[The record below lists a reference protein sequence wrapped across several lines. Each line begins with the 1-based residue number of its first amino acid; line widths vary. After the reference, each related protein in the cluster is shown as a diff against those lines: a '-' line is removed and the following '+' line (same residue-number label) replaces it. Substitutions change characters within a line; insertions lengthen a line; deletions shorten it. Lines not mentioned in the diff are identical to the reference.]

1 MKFFYRISAAR
12 CIAAWREEID
22 KRQPIA
28 IAKVMTTDTIK
39 PGSTKESIINFALLC
54 RLDKPI
60 GTYLLLWPTLWALWL
75 ASSGKPDDSI
85 LLIFIG
91 GVILMRSAGCVI
103 NDYADR
109 KIDGKVNRTQNRPIA
124 TGKIFP
130 KQALV
135 LFTVLCIVAFALV
148 LMLNWLAIGLSL
160 VAIVLAAIYPFMK
173 RYTYMPQA
181 FLGLA
186 FGWSVP
192 MAYAAQSNSLPEA
205 AWLLLTATVLWATA
219 YDTIYAMIDRE
230 DDLQL
235 GVKSTAIL
243 FGEADKLII
252 GVIQGTFVLTL
263 LIVGSKLEL
272 SGVYYLSILVAVGLM
287 GYQHKLIKDREPDQ
301 CLKAFLNNHWIG
313 AAIFTGIFLHFLLI

>member
-1 MKFFYRISAAR
+1 
-12 CIAAWREEID
+12 
-22 KRQPIA
+22 
-28 IAKVMTTDTIK
+28 MTTDTIES
-39 PGSTKESIINFALLC
+39 GSTKERVINLALLC

-75 ASSGKPDDSI
+75 AGNGKPDI
-85 LLIFIG
+85 TVLIIFIT
-91 GVILMRSAGCVI
+91 GVFLMRSAGCII

-109 KIDGKVNRTQNRPIA
+109 NIDGQVNRTQHRPLA
-124 TGKIFP
+124 TGKVTT
-130 KQALV
+130 KQALTLCTLLCLCAFGLV
-135 LFTVLCIVAFALV
+135 LF
-148 LMLNWLAIGLSL
+148 LNWLTIGLSV
-160 VAIVLAAIYPFMK
+160 VAVILAAIYPFMK

-192 MAYAAQSNSLPEA
+192 MAYAAQSNTLPEA

-219 YDTIYAMIDRE
+219 YDTIYAMIDRD

-243 FGEADKLII
+243 FGEADKVII
-252 GVIQGTFVLTL
+252 AVIQATFLLTL
-263 LIVGSKLEL
+263 LITGNKLEL
-272 SGVYYLSILVAVGLM
+272 GGMYYLGLLVAAGLM

-301 CLKAFLNNHWIG
+301 CLKAFQHNHWVG
-313 AAIFTGIFLHFLLI
+313 VAIFAGIYLHYLFT

>member
-1 MKFFYRISAAR
+1 
-12 CIAAWREEID
+12 
-22 KRQPIA
+22 
-28 IAKVMTTDTIK
+28 MTTDII
-39 PGSTKESIINFALLC
+39 PSGSTKERIINLALLC

-75 ASSGKPDDSI
+75 ASKGNPDIPI

-109 KIDGKVNRTQNRPIA
+109 NIDGKVNRTQNRPIA
-124 TGKIFP
+124 TGKISARH
-130 KQALV
+130 ALI
-135 LFTVLCIVAFALV
+135 LFTLLCLAAFGLV

-252 GVIQGTFVLTL
+252 GVIQATFVLTL
-263 LIVGSKLEL
+263 LIVGNKLEL
-272 SGVYYLSILVAVGLM
+272 GSIYYLSILVSVGLM

-301 CLKAFLNNHWIG
+301 CLKAFLNNHWVG
-313 AAIFTGIFLHFLLI
+313 ATIFAGIYLNFLLP

>member
-1 MKFFYRISAAR
+1 
-12 CIAAWREEID
+12 
-22 KRQPIA
+22 
-28 IAKVMTTDTIK
+28 
-39 PGSTKESIINFALLC
+39 
-54 RLDKPI
+54 
-60 GTYLLLWPTLWALWL
+60 
-75 ASSGKPDDSI
+75 
-85 LLIFIG
+85 
-91 GVILMRSAGCVI
+91 MRSAGCVI

-124 TGKIFP
+124 TGKILP
-130 KQALV
+130 KQALI
-135 LFTVLCIVAFALV
+135 LFTILCIMAFALV

-313 AAIFTGIFLHFLLI
+313 ATIFTGIFLHFLLL

>member
-1 MKFFYRISAAR
+1 
-12 CIAAWREEID
+12 
-22 KRQPIA
+22 
-28 IAKVMTTDTIK
+28 MTTDII
-39 PGSTKESIINFALLC
+39 PSGSTKERIINLALLC

-75 ASSGKPDDSI
+75 ASKGNPDIPI

-109 KIDGKVNRTQNRPIA
+109 NIDGKVNRTQNRPIA
-124 TGKIFP
+124 TGKISARH
-130 KQALV
+130 ALI
-135 LFTVLCIVAFALV
+135 LFTLLCLAAFGLV
-148 LMLNWLAIGLSL
+148 LMLNWFAIGLSL

-252 GVIQGTFVLTL
+252 GVIQATFVLTL
-263 LIVGSKLEL
+263 LIVGNKLEL
-272 SGVYYLSILVAVGLM
+272 GSIFYLSILVSVGLM

-301 CLKAFLNNHWIG
+301 CLKAFLNNHWVG
-313 AAIFTGIFLHFLLI
+313 ATLFAGIYLNYLLP

>member
-1 MKFFYRISAAR
+1 
-12 CIAAWREEID
+12 
-22 KRQPIA
+22 
-28 IAKVMTTDTIK
+28 MTTDTIQ
-39 PGSTKESIINFALLC
+39 PGSTKERIINLALLC

-75 ASSGKPDDSI
+75 AGKGQPDTVV
-85 LLIFIG
+85 LLIFIA
-91 GVILMRSAGCVI
+91 GVFLMRSAGCAI

-109 KIDGKVNRTQNRPIA
+109 KIDRKVNRTQNRPIA
-124 TGKIFP
+124 TGKVTP
-130 KQALV
+130 KQAIV
-135 LFTVLCIVAFALV
+135 LFTVLSILAFGLV
-148 LMLNWLAIGLSL
+148 LMLNWLTIGLSV
-160 VAIVLAAIYPFMK
+160 VALFLGAIYPFMK

-219 YDTIYAMIDRE
+219 YDTIYAMIDRD

-252 GVIQGTFVLTL
+252 GVIQGTFLLTL
-263 LIVGSKLEL
+263 VIVGNKLEL
-272 SGVYYLSILVAVGLM
+272 SGMYFLGLLVAAGLM
-287 GYQHKLIKDREPDQ
+287 VYQHKLIKDREPDQ
-301 CLKAFLNNHWIG
+301 CLKAFQHNHWVG
-313 AAIFTGIFLHFLLI
+313 AAIFAGIYLHFLFG

>member
-1 MKFFYRISAAR
+1 
-12 CIAAWREEID
+12 
-22 KRQPIA
+22 
-28 IAKVMTTDTIK
+28 MTTDIIK
-39 PGSTKESIINFALLC
+39 SGSTKERVINFALLC

-75 ASSGKPDDSI
+75 ASSGKPDTSI

-91 GVILMRSAGCVI
+91 GVFLMRSAGCVI

-124 TGKIFP
+124 TGKILP
-130 KQALV
+130 KQALI

-243 FGEADKLII
+243 FGDADKLII

-263 LIVGSKLEL
+263 LIVGNKLEL

-313 AAIFTGIFLHFLLI
+313 ATIFAGIFLHFLLL

>member
-1 MKFFYRISAAR
+1 
-12 CIAAWREEID
+12 
-22 KRQPIA
+22 
-28 IAKVMTTDTIK
+28 MTTDIIQS
-39 PGSTKESIINFALLC
+39 GSTKERIINFALLC

-75 ASSGKPDDSI
+75 ASNGKPDVTI

-91 GVILMRSAGCVI
+91 GVVLMRAAGCVI

-124 TGKIFP
+124 TGQILP

-135 LFTVLCIVAFALV
+135 LFTILCLAAFGLV
-148 LMLNWLAIGLSL
+148 LLLNWLAIALSL

-243 FGEADKLII
+243 FGDADKLII
-252 GVIQGTFVLTL
+252 GVIQGTFALTL

-272 SGVYYLSILVAVGLM
+272 SGVYYLSVLVAVGLM

-313 AAIFTGIFLHFLLI
+313 ATIFAGIYLHYLML

>member
-1 MKFFYRISAAR
+1 
-12 CIAAWREEID
+12 
-22 KRQPIA
+22 
-28 IAKVMTTDTIK
+28 MTTETMQ
-39 PGSTKESIINFALLC
+39 PESTKERIVNFALLC

-75 ASSGKPDDSI
+75 AGEGKPDITI

-109 KIDGKVNRTQNRPIA
+109 KIDGKVNRTQHRPIA
-124 TGKIFP
+124 TGKISP
-130 KQALV
+130 RQALIF
-135 LFTVLCIVAFALV
+135 FTVLCLAAFGLV
-148 LMLNWLAIGLSL
+148 LMLNWLTVGLSVIAL
-160 VAIVLAAIYPFMK
+160 ILAAIYPFMK

-192 MAYAAQSNSLPEA
+192 MAYAAQSNTLPEA

-219 YDTIYAMIDRE
+219 YDTIYAMIDRD
-230 DDLQL
+230 DDLQI

-243 FGEADKLII
+243 FGDADKLII
-252 GVIQGTFVLTL
+252 GVIQGTFLLTM
-263 LIVGSKLEL
+263 LIVGNKLEL
-272 SGVYYLSILVAVGLM
+272 SGIYFLSLLVAAGLM

-313 AAIFTGIFLHFLLI
+313 VAIFAGIYLHYFLI

>member
-1 MKFFYRISAAR
+1 MITETVQS
-12 CIAAWREEID
+12 
-22 KRQPIA
+22 
-28 IAKVMTTDTIK
+28 
-39 PGSTKESIINFALLC
+39 GSTKEKIINLALLC

-75 ASSGKPDDSI
+75 AAEGNPDVTI
-85 LLIFIG
+85 LLIFLC
-91 GVILMRSAGCVI
+91 GVILMRAAGCII

-109 KIDGKVNRTQNRPIA
+109 NIDGKVTRTQHRPLA
-124 TGKIFP
+124 TGKITAR
-130 KQALV
+130 QALT
-135 LFTVLCIVAFALV
+135 LFVILCAAAFGLV
-148 LMLNWLAIGLSL
+148 LLLNWLTIGLSL
-160 VAIVLAAIYPFMK
+160 VAVILAAIYPFMK

-192 MAYAAQSNSLPEA
+192 MAYAAQANNLPEA

-263 LIVGSKLEL
+263 FIIGNKLEL
-272 SGVYYLSILVAVGLM
+272 GWVYYIGILVAVGLM
-287 GYQHKLIKDREPDQ
+287 IYQHILIRDREPDQ
-301 CLKAFLNNHWIG
+301 CLKAFLNNHWVG
-313 AAIFTGIFLHFLLI
+313 VAIFVGIYLNYLFS

>member
-1 MKFFYRISAAR
+1 
-12 CIAAWREEID
+12 
-22 KRQPIA
+22 
-28 IAKVMTTDTIK
+28 MTTDTIQS
-39 PGSTKESIINFALLC
+39 GSTKERIINFALLC

-75 ASSGKPDDSI
+75 ASNGKPDVTI

-91 GVILMRSAGCVI
+91 GVVLMRAAGCVI

-124 TGKIFP
+124 TGKILP

-135 LFTVLCIVAFALV
+135 LFTLLCLTAFGLV
-148 LMLNWLAIGLSL
+148 LLLNWLAIGLSL

-192 MAYAAQSNSLPEA
+192 MAYAAQSGSLPEA

-243 FGEADKLII
+243 FGDADKLII
-252 GVIQGTFVLTL
+252 GVIQGTFLLTL

-272 SGVYYLSILVAVGLM
+272 SGIYYLSVLIAVGLM
-287 GYQHKLIKDREPDQ
+287 VYQHKLIKDREPDQ

-313 AAIFTGIFLHFLLI
+313 ATVFAGIYLHYLLL

>member
-1 MKFFYRISAAR
+1 
-12 CIAAWREEID
+12 
-22 KRQPIA
+22 
-28 IAKVMTTDTIK
+28 MTTDIIK
-39 PGSTKESIINFALLC
+39 SGSTKERVINFALLC

-75 ASSGKPDDSI
+75 ASSGKPDLSI

-91 GVILMRSAGCVI
+91 GVFLMRSAGCVI

-124 TGKIFP
+124 TGKILP
-130 KQALV
+130 KQALI
-135 LFTVLCIVAFALV
+135 LFTILCIMAFALV

-313 AAIFTGIFLHFLLI
+313 ATIFTGIFLHFLLL

>member
-1 MKFFYRISAAR
+1 MSTEFIQSGS
-12 CIAAWREEID
+12 
-22 KRQPIA
+22 
-28 IAKVMTTDTIK
+28 IK
-39 PGSTKESIINFALLC
+39 EKIVNFALLC

-75 ASSGKPDDSI
+75 SGQGKPNVTI
-85 LLIFIG
+85 LVIFIA
-91 GVILMRSAGCVI
+91 GVIVMRAAGCII

-124 TGKIFP
+124 TGKILP
-130 KQALV
+130 RQALF
-135 LFTVLCIVAFALV
+135 LFSLLCIAAFGLV
-148 LMLNWLAIGLSL
+148 LMLNWLTIGLSL
-160 VAIVLAAIYPFMK
+160 VAIVLAVIYPFMK
-173 RYTYMPQA
+173 RFTYMPQA

-192 MAYAAQSNSLPEA
+192 MAYAAQSSTLPET

-235 GVKSTAIL
+235 GIKSTAIL

-252 GVIQGTFVLTL
+252 GVIQVTFVLTL

-272 SGVYYLSILVAVGLM
+272 SGVYYLSVLVSVGLM
-287 GYQHKLIKDREPDQ
+287 AYQHILIKDREPDQ

-313 AAIFTGIFLHFLLI
+313 LTIFAGIYLHYFLLTL